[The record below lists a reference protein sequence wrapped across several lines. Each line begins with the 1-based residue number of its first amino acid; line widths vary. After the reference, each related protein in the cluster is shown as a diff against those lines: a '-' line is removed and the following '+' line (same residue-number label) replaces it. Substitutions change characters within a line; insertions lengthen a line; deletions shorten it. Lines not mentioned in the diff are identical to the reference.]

1 MAKLVRMALAGMLL
15 MAGGGAS
22 GATITVYTNVNFPP
36 LFVDAE
42 HGLYPELVDYLNRKR
57 VDGFDFKLV
66 FLPRKRMQ
74 AMLDAGQLEGI
85 IIGMMPTWFGDVAQE
100 KYLWTAPFFFDKFVL
115 ASSSARPLNQASAG
129 VGLRVGV
136 TLGYVYPGIDEWIEQ
151 RGLQRSDAPSE
162 EKNLDKLVL
171 GRVDAVVVTESVLRY
186 YVKAHPVA
194 ASLAIAPLPGQQTA
208 RCFLVPHNQKGVF
221 ERLAPLVRA
230 LKDDPA
236 WLAISAR
243 YQ

>member
-1 MAKLVRMALAGMLL
+1 MPTLVRIVLAGMLFL
-15 MAGGGAS
+15 AGAGAS
-22 GATITVYTNVNFPP
+22 GTTITVYTNVNFPP
-36 LFVDAE
+36 LFIDAD

-57 VDGFDFKLV
+57 IDGLDFRLE

-85 IIGMMPTWFGDVAQE
+85 IIGMMPPWFGDLTQE

-115 ASSSARPLNQASAG
+115 ASNPARPINQANAAAS
-129 VGLRVGV
+129 LRVGV
-136 TLGYVYPGIDEWIEQ
+136 TLGYVYPGIDEWIA
-151 RGLQRSDAPSE
+151 RHGVQRSDAPSE

-186 YVKAHPVA
+186 YVKSHPQA

-208 RCFLVPHNQKGVF
+208 RSFLVPHNQKTVF
-221 ERLAPLVRA
+221 DRLAPLVRS

-236 WLAISAR
+236 WLAIVAR